1 MRKIIDALAILSF
14 LGTATVI
21 GGGVYVYTQKDA
33 IIDGVKKQVVDAAV
47 NGVSDALP
55 ECVLS
60 ARLLMTYIKCPKR
73 QISIHC
79 FTVFLGA
86 SAPKN

>member
-14 LGTATVI
+14 LGTATII

-47 NGVSDALP
+47 DGVSNALP
-55 ECVLS
+55 G
-60 ARLLMTYIKCPKR
+60 LLD
-73 QISIHC
+73 
-79 FTVFLGA
+79 GA
-86 SAPKN
+86 MPALPDTTGGAIPPVPSTPGF

>member
-1 MRKIIDALAILSF
+1 MQKVINILSLISF
-14 LGTATVI
+14 VGVAGIV

-55 ECVLS
+55 G
-60 ARLLMTYIKCPKR
+60 LLD
-73 QISIHC
+73 
-79 FTVFLGA
+79 GA
-86 SAPKN
+86 MPALPDTTGGVVPPVPSTGF